1 MERGVATAAGP
12 GNLLQALLEGAGGRS
27 RVLLVAELWEREQ
40 SRSLMRDFARHVFPE
55 PREEGE
61 EEEEEEEE
69 EAEDEEKEEEEE
81 EEEEARAAGS
91 KPGGP
96 QEAEAGEASGK
107 PGGPQE
113 AAAARA
119 PGRGP
124 PERAI
129 RSPLVFVLCREA
141 SLRAPEP
148 RLRLREILRDVR
160 ARRRQ
165 RPRWRPRGRLP
176 PWGHAGDCGG
186 GGGAALVGVLV
197 EEPGGG
203 RGNNQS
209 AEEGS
214 EAEAMHLLEA
224 LLRSVFG
231 RDSGGPVQAASYC
244 PVRPSSAADV
254 QSAACRALRAAAGQR
269 PPGQP
274 GQGPGEQAGRGA
286 KEGRAR
292 EGVPEPACR
301 AALLLQRRKLRP
313 SQRGGVDL
321 PKVTRLES
329 GRGTHLQ
336 WGILSPARTAG
347 PGLWQSP
354 LPVSQEPPPHAPGA
368 PSPCPR
374 SPLPVSQEPP
384 SPCLSSDPLPLPPP
398 FSVLLGWSPGRFWG
412 RGTGC
417 CFLGEWEGE
426 RENAFSENEKVIQ
439 WLGTGFTPS
448 LKAEEG
454 ADLFCLAPED
464 GFQDPSE
471 ELALTVLSPNG
482 RCDDVEGR
490 TGA

>member
-1 MERGVATAAGP
+1 MQLGAAAAAGP
-12 GNLLQALLEGAGGRS
+12 RDLLQALLEGAGGRG

-55 PREEGE
+55 PCE

-69 EAEDEEKEEEEE
+69 EEG
-81 EEEEARAAGS
+81 EEAEGEENEEAARVAGGKPGGPQEAEAGEARG

-113 AAAARA
+113 ASGKPGGPQEAVAALA

-141 SLRAPEP
+141 SLRASEP

-165 RPRWRPRGRLP
+165 RPRWRPRWPPP
-176 PWGHAGDCGG
+176 PWEHAGDCGG
-186 GGGAALVGVLV
+186 GVGAALVGVLV
-197 EEPGGG
+197 EEPGDG
-203 RGNNQS
+203 RGENQG

-231 RDSGGPVQAASYC
+231 RDVGGPVQAASYC
-244 PVRPSSAADV
+244 PVRPGSAADV
-254 QSAACRALRAAAGQR
+254 QSAACQALRAAAGQW
-269 PPGQP
+269 PP
-274 GQGPGEQAGRGA
+274 ERT
-286 KEGRAR
+286 R
-292 EGVPEPACR
+292 ERLGFQR
-301 AALLLQRRKLRP
+301 LLRCFPWSSWSRRKSRAT
-313 SQRGGVDL
+313 SA
-321 PKVTRLES
+321 TS
-329 GRGTHLQ
+329 
-336 WGILSPARTAG
+336 SPA
-347 PGLWQSP
+347 
-354 LPVSQEPPPHAPGA
+354 
-368 PSPCPR
+368 
-374 SPLPVSQEPP
+374 
-384 SPCLSSDPLPLPPP
+384 
-398 FSVLLGWSPGRFWG
+398 
-412 RGTGC
+412 
-417 CFLGEWEGE
+417 
-426 RENAFSENEKVIQ
+426 
-439 WLGTGFTPS
+439 
-448 LKAEEG
+448 
-454 ADLFCLAPED
+454 ED

-482 RCDDVEGR
+482 HCEDIEGR

>member
-1 MERGVATAAGP
+1 MERGVAEAAGP
-12 GNLLQALLEGAGGRS
+12 GDLLQALLEGAGGRG

-55 PREEGE
+55 PREE
-61 EEEEEEEE
+61 EEEEEE
-69 EAEDEEKEEEEE
+69 EAEEKEEEEEEEEGGGGEEEEE

-119 PGRGP
+119 PGSGP

-165 RPRWRPRGRLP
+165 RPRWRPRWRPL

-203 RGNNQS
+203 RANSQG

-231 RDSGGPVQAASYC
+231 RDAGGPVQAASYC
-244 PVRPSSAADV
+244 PVRPSSAAEV

-269 PPGQP
+269 PP
-274 GQGPGEQAGRGA
+274 ERL
-286 KEGRAR
+286 R
-292 EGVPEPACR
+292 ERLGFQR
-301 AALLLQRRKLRP
+301 LLGCFPWSSWSRRK
-313 SQRGGVDL
+313 GWAN
-321 PKVTRLES
+321 T
-329 GRGTHLQ
+329 TTT
-336 WGILSPARTAG
+336 SPA
-347 PGLWQSP
+347 
-354 LPVSQEPPPHAPGA
+354 
-368 PSPCPR
+368 
-374 SPLPVSQEPP
+374 
-384 SPCLSSDPLPLPPP
+384 
-398 FSVLLGWSPGRFWG
+398 
-412 RGTGC
+412 
-417 CFLGEWEGE
+417 
-426 RENAFSENEKVIQ
+426 
-439 WLGTGFTPS
+439 
-448 LKAEEG
+448 
-454 ADLFCLAPED
+454 ED

-482 RCDDVEGR
+482 HCEDIEGR